1 MVNSYNSHTIEHNIF
16 KFQRIAVFADV
27 QNMFYS
33 AKNIHYDS
41 RVDYDKLL
49 STVLKGR
56 QLVRA
61 IAYLVETEDVDQSGF
76 KYQLRNFG
84 WEVRSK
90 QLKIRPDGS
99 TKGDWDMGIAIDA
112 IAISE
117 KVDTIVLVS
126 GDGDFTALVNHL
138 KACGIRVEIHSF
150 ERNTAAELIASATEY
165 YQIDENILRRK

>member
-1 MVNSYNSHTIEHNIF
+1 MVSTDYNEKDIF
-16 KFQRIAVFADV
+16 RSQRLAVFADV

-33 AKNIHYDS
+33 ARNNYSDS
-41 RVDYDKLL
+41 RLDYEKLL
-49 STVLKGR
+49 ATVLKGR

-61 IAYLVETEDVDQSGF
+61 IAYLVETEDIDQSGF
-76 KYQLRNFG
+76 KYHLRNFG
-84 WEVRSK
+84 WELRTK

-117 KVDTIVLVS
+117 KVDTVVIVS

-138 KACGIRVEIHSF
+138 KACGVRVEVHSF
-150 ERNTAAELIASATEY
+150 ERNTAAELISSATEY
-165 YQIDENILRRK
+165 YPIDESILLKK

>member
-1 MVNSYNSHTIEHNIF
+1 MANSLNNGHNIF
-16 KFQRIAVFADV
+16 ESQRIAVFADV

-33 AKNIHYDS
+33 AKNVHSDS
-41 RVDYDKLL
+41 RVDYEKLL
-49 STVLKGR
+49 ATVLKDR

-61 IAYLVETEDVDQSGF
+61 IVYLVETEEVDQSGF
-76 KYQLRNFG
+76 KYNLRNFG

-90 QLKIRPDGS
+90 QLKVRPDGS

-117 KVDTIVLVS
+117 KVDTVVLVS

-138 KACGIRVEIHSF
+138 KACGVRVEVHSF
-150 ERNTAAELIASATEY
+150 EWNTAAELIGAATEY
-165 YQIDENILRRK
+165 YPIDEKILRRK

>member
-1 MVNSYNSHTIEHNIF
+1 MANSYNNEHNIF
-16 KFQRIAVFADV
+16 ESQRTAVFADV

-33 AKNIHYDS
+33 AKNIHSDT
-41 RVDYDKLL
+41 RVDYKKLL
-49 STVLKGR
+49 ATVLKGR
-56 QLVRA
+56 PLVRA

-84 WEVRSK
+84 WEVRAK

-117 KVDTIVLVS
+117 KVDTVVLIS
-126 GDGDFTALVNHL
+126 GDGDFTALVEHL
-138 KACGIRVEIHSF
+138 KACGVRVEVHSF
-150 ERNTAAELIASATEY
+150 ERNTAAELISSATEY
-165 YQIDENILRRK
+165 YPIDESILRRK

>member
-1 MVNSYNSHTIEHNIF
+1 MANSHNNEHNIF
-16 KFQRIAVFADV
+16 ESQRTAVFADV

-33 AKNIHYDS
+33 AKNIHSDS
-41 RVDYDKLL
+41 RVDYEKLL
-49 STVLKGR
+49 VTVLKSR
-56 QLVRA
+56 PLVRA

-117 KVDTIVLVS
+117 KVDTVVLIS
-126 GDGDFTALVNHL
+126 GDGDFTALVEHL
-138 KACGIRVEIHSF
+138 KACGVRVEVHSF

-165 YQIDENILRRK
+165 YPIDESILRRK